1 MEYDKVESLRKSVR
15 KYTAEPVSEAD
26 IEALIHSA
34 QTASVGKHNDAGY
47 VLSVVTDP
55 EVLRYVIKESE
66 EKIPRPDPI
75 FSAPLVI
82 FICRTKDAFEHLM
95 EFDVGVIAEHIHLKA
110 TDLGLGSVVLYGF
123 IGGLRGKSDYVSKL
137 GLPEGAEPLLAV
149 AVGHSPLAEI
159 ERKADRNFAVVRV

>member
-1 MEYDKVESLRKSVR
+1 MEYDKVESLRKSV
-15 KYTAEPVSEAD
+15 AE
-26 IEALIHSA
+26 IHRRARVGSGHRGA
-34 QTASVGKHNDAGY
+34 GKHNDAGY

-95 EFDVGVIAEHIHLKA
+95 EFDAGVIAEHIHLKA

-149 AVGHSPLAEI
+149 AVGHSPLAET
-159 ERKADRNFAVVRV
+159 ERKADRKLPSSGCKISEII